1 MRVLKEC
8 CVIESTEDTRQLT
21 TMRGSWQQVRERQ
34 QQRWW
39 AAAWQPTKMISDKLL
54 KPIIFLWFSRERSAI
69 ANGDKE
75 IDWLS
80 FFFCFFIY
88 IFLIAKSVF
97 WEYWKYSRDN
107 FVIPKNRVMIPSPPP
122 KITNPIKPHNQFKI
136 CIDPMQLIPIP
147 KFNLTCKQFIH
158 SVFHS
163 NLINTKFV

>member
-8 CVIESTEDTRQLT
+8 WQLT
-21 TMRGSWQQVRERQ
+21 TMRGSWQHVRERQ

-107 FVIPKNRVMIPSPPP
+107 FVIPKNKAMIPKPHSQ
-122 KITNPIKPHNQFKI
+122 NHKPHNQFKI
-136 CIDPMQLIPIP
+136 CIDPIQLIPIP
-147 KFNLTCKQFIH
+147 NFNLTCKQFIH